1 MKTCLHSRG
10 AALNARETGIYL
22 SFLDGTDE
30 PNINNKPTITLPKS
44 IPPDEIRMSLHMNGL
59 PNRNLNI
66 GTITMTPIA

>member
-1 MKTCLHSRG
+1 METCLHFRG

-22 SFLDGTDE
+22 SFLEGTDE
-30 PNINNKPTITLPKS
+30 PKMSNKPTITLPAS
-44 IPPDEIRMSLHMNGL
+44 IPPDEIRMSLHINGL